1 MARRPTAI
9 LISGRGTNMAS
20 LLTAASQPDYPAEIV
35 VVVSNNPAAGGLQRA
50 RELGVETEVI
60 DHKQFGSKA
69 QFEDALHAKL
79 EETGIE
85 IVCLAGFMRLL
96 SETFVDRWRDRLINI
111 HPSLLPAFTG
121 LNTHARA
128 LEAGVKVH
136 GCTVHFVRAAMDDG
150 PIIAQAAVP
159 VLPGDTPEALAE
171 RVLAAEHKL
180 YPQALALVAREA
192 VRVVDERVV
201 CPDASGSGEEMI
213 LSLGC

>member
-20 LLTAASQPDYPAEIV
+20 LLTAASQPDYPAEIL

-50 RELGVETEVI
+50 RELGVDTDVV
-60 DHKQFGSKA
+60 DNKQFGSKA
-69 QFEDALHAKL
+69 QFEDALHRQL
-79 EETGIE
+79 EQAGIE

-136 GCTVHFVRAAMDDG
+136 GCTVHYVRAAMDNG

-180 YPQALALVAREA
+180 YPQALALVARDE

-201 CPDASGSGEEMI
+201 CPDVSGSEQDMI
-213 LSLGC
+213 LSLSC